1 MLTVLLPYLLLML
14 LLLAG
19 SAFFSGSE
27 SALFS
32 LDRYELEKLEDDDKS
47 PSSQAVRSLLEQP
60 RRLLAT
66 ILLGNELVNIT
77 LSTVGLAAVLAVA
90 EARNIEAVPWW
101 INILVVTPIL
111 LLFGEIAPKALAV
124 RLGIGWARA
133 IAVPMRVFGT
143 VVGPLRW
150 IVHTAADLMLRGAG
164 IEQDDPL
171 PDALQEAQF
180 KALVRL
186 GEKEG
191 AIEPDEAELIHRVF
205 DLSDTPVSKI
215 MTARSEVTAVPRG
228 APLDELLGPIRTSR
242 FSRVPVYAG
251 DPDHIRGI
259 LLTKELLPYLYGKE
273 TFDAATL
280 DELIQPAYFVP
291 PGKPCDELLAEF
303 QAEQG
308 HMAVV
313 LDETGGLLGI
323 VTLQDI
329 LQQLFVTRVEEI
341 AQRPD
346 QPRADRI
353 AEGLYRVP
361 AKLEVADWNR
371 TMEPALP
378 EGDSYNTVA
387 GYIFH
392 LFGRLPKKGE
402 TVRDE
407 GWTFRVSGL
416 DGTRLTWVTAR
427 RREHLS

>member
-1 MLTVLLPYLLLML
+1 MVVLL
-14 LLLAG
+14 AC

-32 LDRYELEKLEDDDKS
+32 LDRYELEKLEEDDDS
-47 PSSQAVRSLLEQP
+47 PASDAVRTLLAQP

-90 EARNIEAVPWW
+90 EARNIAQVPWW
-101 INILVVTPIL
+101 INVLLVTPIL

-124 RLGIGWARA
+124 RLGITWARA
-133 IAVPMRVFGT
+133 VAVPMKLFGAL
-143 VVGPLRW
+143 VAPFRW
-150 IVHTAADLMLRGAG
+150 VVHTLAELILRGVG
-164 IEQDDPL
+164 IDQDDPL

-186 GEKEG
+186 GEREG
-191 AIEPDEAELIHRVF
+191 VIEPDEAELIHRVF
-205 DLSDTPVSKI
+205 DLNDTPVSKI
-215 MTARSEVTAVPRG
+215 MTARSEVTAIPRG
-228 APLDELLGPIRTSR
+228 APLDELLEPIQGSR

-259 LLTKELLPYLYGKE
+259 LLTKELLPYLYGGQ
-273 TFDAATL
+273 TFEVATL

-329 LQQLFVTRVEEI
+329 LEQLFVTQVEEI
-341 AQRPD
+341 EQRPD
-346 QPRADRI
+346 QPRPDRI

-402 TVRDE
+402 TVRDD

-416 DGTRLTWVTAR
+416 EGTRLTWITAR
-427 RREHLS
+427 RREHKP